1 METETDV
8 QKLIKE
14 LAATGADP
22 FWVAEA
28 IALEQEAAARSKA
41 AAPTRPQLRL
51 VVADQAPGVASSP
64 SSGRLHFPLCGV
76 EKEA

>member
-1 METETDV
+1 MDEPDV
-8 QKLIKE
+8 QQLIKE

-28 IALEQEAAARSKA
+28 IALEQEAAARLRA
-41 AAPTRPQLRL
+41 AVPPRPQLRL
-51 VVADQAPGVASSP
+51 VVSDQAPGAASSP